1 MIMSLDARSRLRQ
14 TWQLTI
20 VATAGS
26 YKISFPDDLSGS
38 HDYFVSDREKR
49 NQLKE

>member
-1 MIMSLDARSRLRQ
+1 MIMSLDARSRPRQ

-26 YKISFPDDLSGS
+26 RKNSFADYLSGFS
-38 HDYFVSDREKR
+38 
-49 NQLKE
+49 